1 MRVSPDNF
9 GSYNAFMFFATVPAC
24 SPAKSAILPGVTFD
38 LANWY
43 GKIVGGILGL
53 IVGGP
58 FGAFIGVLIGH
69 QFDRGLSLGGWSGGA
84 QYSHAARQQAFF
96 ETTFWVMG
104 ALAKAD
110 GRVSEE
116 EIQAARSVMHQMRLR
131 PEDVQRAIELF
142 NAGKQP
148 GANVERQVDEFRRAC
163 GGHAQLV
170 QTFLEVQF
178 EIVLAKGS
186 VTSDERAM
194 LWKVARALGVSR
206 AQLAQLEAV
215 LLAQR
220 HFRGRAPNRPQSGL
234 PISDAYK
241 ALGIESTATD
251 KEVKTA
257 YRRLMNQHHPDKLVA
272 KGMPESMREGA
283 KERTREIRAAYELIK
298 ERRGF
303 K

>member
-1 MRVSPDNF
+1 VGNSN
-9 GSYNAFMFFATVPAC
+9 
-24 SPAKSAILPGVTFD
+24 GVRIN

-43 GKIVGGILGL
+43 GKIGGGTLGL

-58 FGAFIGVLIGH
+58 VGALIGVLIGH
-69 QFDRGLSLGGWSGGA
+69 QFDRGLSLGGWSSGE
-84 QYSHAARQQAFF
+84 QFSQAARQQTFF

-116 EIQAARSVMHQMRLR
+116 EIQAARSVMHQMQLR
-131 PEDVQRAIELF
+131 PEDVRRAIELF
-142 NAGKQP
+142 NEGKQP
-148 GANVERQVDEFRRAC
+148 GGDIERQMGEFRRAC

-186 VTSDERAM
+186 VTAAERA
-194 LWKVARALGVSR
+194 LIWRIADSLGVGR

-220 HFRGRAPNRPQSGL
+220 HFRGRARPQPGL
-234 PISDAYK
+234 AASDAYK
-241 ALGIESTATD
+241 ALGIEPAATD

-272 KGMPESMREGA
+272 KGMPESMQEVA
-283 KERTREIRAAYELIK
+283 KERTREIRGAYELIK